1 MSGPVDSMRGPK
13 IPPGSHMDAQNPKT
27 LLANVRIFDGTQ
39 ISHPTFVVIDDDKIG
54 TIPRGARV
62 IDCKG
67 GILIPGL
74 IDSHVHL
81 HGKEDLEQLRQYGI
95 TTCLDM
101 ECFPPELLHSLRDL
115 PGLPDVFSAGFA
127 AYYQRPGQGWPPEGS
142 VPDPEAAHLFVA
154 NRVAEGVDF
163 IKMLADPSGPTTRGI
178 DQPSM
183 NMLVATAKQYNL
195 LTIAHAMSP
204 PGLKMAQDAGIDV
217 VTHAPLAPALDGGTA
232 AMNAIARMVSDGRT
246 CVPTLTMMEGID
258 KLQTPGG
265 AYEHTKAAVGAMHK
279 LGVPIL
285 AGTDCNKAPG
295 APVSPVHGESLHH
308 ELELLVDAG
317 LTNLEALRAATVLPA
332 KHFRIPD
339 RGVIAPG
346 MRADLVLLSADP
358 LEDIKN
364 TRSIQKVWLAG
375 QMFDPSAAAA

>member
-1 MSGPVDSMRGPK
+1 MARPPF
-13 IPPGSHMDAQNPKT
+13 PPGSHMSADNPKT
-27 LLANVRIFDGTQ
+27 LLANVRIFDGTK
-39 ISHPTFVVIDDDKIG
+39 ISLPTFVVIDGDKIG

-62 IDCKG
+62 VDCKG

-81 HGKEDLEQLRQYGI
+81 HGKENLEQLRQYGI

-154 NRVAEGVDF
+154 NRVAEGADF

-178 DQPSM
+178 DQPSL

-195 LTIAHAMSP
+195 LSIAHAMSP
-204 PGLKMAQDAGIDV
+204 PGFKMAQDAGVDI
-217 VTHAPLAPALDGGTA
+217 VTHAPLAQALDGGA
-232 AMNAIARMVSDGRT
+232 AEMSAIARMVSDGRV
-246 CVPTLTMMEGID
+246 CVPTLTMMEGVD
-258 KLQTPGG
+258 KIRPPGG
-265 AYEHTKAAVGAMHK
+265 AYVHTKAAVDAMHK

-295 APVSPVHGESLHH
+295 APVSPEHGESLHH
-308 ELELLVDAG
+308 ELELLVGAG
-317 LTNLEALRAATVLPA
+317 LSNLEALRAATVLPA
-332 KHFRIPD
+332 KHFRLPD

-346 MRADLVLLSADP
+346 MRADLVLLGADP
-358 LEDIKN
+358 LQDIKN

-375 QMFDPSAAAA
+375 QMFDPSAAA